1 MKTIA
6 EGAVAP
12 DFELLDQDGRPRR
25 LSTLLADG
33 PVVLFA
39 YPAAMSSGCTAEAC
53 SFRDLTAEFAAVG
66 AQVVGISTDSV
77 AAQAQFARSSRLG
90 FPLLSDE
97 DGAVATSLGIK
108 RRLITP
114 VKRATLV
121 IGTDRTILKVIA
133 SEFSMSVHADES
145 LAFLKSRAAA

>member
-12 DFELLDQDGRPRR
+12 DFELPDQDGTPRR
-25 LSTLLADG
+25 LSTMLSDG

-39 YPAAMSSGCTAEAC
+39 YPAAMSSGCTVEAC

-66 AQVVGISTDSV
+66 AQVVGISTDTV
-77 AAQAQFARSSRLG
+77 QAQKTFDQSSRLG
-90 FPLLSDE
+90 YPLLSDA

-108 RRLITP
+108 RRMITP

-121 IGTDRTILKVIA
+121 IGRDRTILKVIA

-145 LAFLKSRAAA
+145 LAFLKARAAS